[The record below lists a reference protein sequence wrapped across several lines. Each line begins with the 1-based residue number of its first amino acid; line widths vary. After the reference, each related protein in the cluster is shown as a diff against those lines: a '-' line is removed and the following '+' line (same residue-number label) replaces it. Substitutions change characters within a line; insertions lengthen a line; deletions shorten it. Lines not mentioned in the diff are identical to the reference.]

1 MIVTPEVFLVGKT
14 MIDHQGLIA
23 YLCYRF
29 GDAGKDIYAEMVE
42 ALTGG
47 MAEAEM
53 LCSIMAKLCYK
64 SLRLGDNANLTR
76 VREYTANFESILA
89 TAHGAVI
96 EHSSVNLIFTD
107 VSRVLTHELA
117 RHRVGIALSQ
127 TSGRYCAT
135 ERLDIVAG
143 PHLAEVQDLIEE
155 GCEELEELTYLMECK
170 LGLREQS
177 DTQANEGIELSDWV
191 DDRQRLRELKVHGD
205 FHTEMEAITARL
217 SVSKWPYTTTGNF
230 DKKKALTSAI
240 RRMLPNGQANEIG
253 VSMNLRTVRH
263 VIALRTGAGAE
274 WEIRYAMHKAYLLCK
289 QAFPLLFKDATETPG
304 PDDIPVISFP
314 RLQPYDKVV

>member
-170 LGLREQS
+170 LGLRVQPDDMPVSME
-177 DTQANEGIELSDWV
+177 TWV
-191 DDRQRLRELKVHGD
+191 DARQR
-205 FHTEMEAITARL
+205 ARSGEDACGQSL
-217 SVSKWPYTTTGNF
+217 MSSMKWPYTTTGNF

-289 QAFPLLFKDATETPG
+289 QAFPLLFKDATETAG